1 MMAKEG
7 LSEISLGIDNI
18 SILLL
23 SKDLKGKKKVRTFL
37 NNLLIYQLRQIP
49 TISFAAEK

>member
-1 MMAKEG
+1 MAKED

-18 SILLL
+18 SIPLL
-23 SKDLKGKKKVRTFL
+23 SKDLKGKKKKVRTFL
-37 NNLLIYQLRQIP
+37 NYSLTYQLRQIP

>member
-37 NNLLIYQLRQIP
+37 NYLLIYQLRQIP
-49 TISFAAEK
+49 TISFAVEK